1 MAWHPECPTRAGVTQ
16 THEGRSGWWSTQA
29 IPSYPSDQRPLAGL
43 WPPSS
48 PASILTLKQ
57 ISSVDWVTPNLP
69 ALVQPLVRNR
79 SAAVL
84 KRVAGLDGGG
94 AIAAKRRCALG

>member
-1 MAWHPECPTRAGVTQ
+1 MRQGAGSV
-16 THEGRSGWWSTQA
+16 TQA

-48 PASILTLKQ
+48 PASI
-57 ISSVDWVTPNLP
+57 VTPEADQQRGLVAPHPPVARP
-69 ALVQPLVRNR
+69 ALGPHR

-94 AIAAKRRCALG
+94 GHRSET